1 MIEGNRHFANG
12 GVNVSEGAGSEAMC
26 QGGWGCGGERGSE
39 VGVKF
44 SEWGFEG
51 LVDTG
56 LGEFLINFHLN

>member
-12 GVNVSEGAGSEAMC
+12 RVNVSEGAGSEAMC
-26 QGGWGCGGERGSE
+26 QGGGSE

-56 LGEFLINFHLN
+56 LGEFLINFHLH